1 MYVKNSIKFKRRQDS
16 KNPLIEII
24 VIEVFIKSAKSI
36 LLACYYWTLEGLK
49 YLPSTFTNY
58 ND

>member
-1 MYVKNSIKFKRRQDS
+1 MYVKNFIKFKRRQDS
-16 KNPLIEII
+16 ENPLIEII
-24 VIEVFIKSAKSI
+24 VIEIFIKSAKSI
-36 LLACYYWTLEGLK
+36 LLAFYYWTLEGLK